1 MVVATM
7 TTMITSILSYL
18 PLIISVA
25 GAAGTLAIGF
35 HDYTRAPKPLA
46 VPARARARSRLPLAA

>member
-1 MVVATM
+1 M
-7 TTMITSILSYL
+7 TTMITSILSHL

-35 HDYTRAPKPLA
+35 YDYARAPKPLA
-46 VPARARARSRLPLAA
+46 VPARARARARLPLAA